1 MITLALLDAAAANP
15 VAKAS
20 TVTWLTFATIW

>member
-15 VAKAS
+15 VAKAC
-20 TVTWLTFATIW
+20 TVNWLTFATI